1 MYTDSGEFFSKAAR
15 AFGKVAVQQSQRL
28 KREWYPPLKTV
39 ELSVLP
45 VLRSAQ

>member
-28 KREWYPPLKTV
+28 KREWYTPLKTV